1 MIEEWKKII
10 VNGEETNYS
19 ISNLGR
25 LFNGKKIMS
34 SRAKGNSY
42 VSVTL
47 RINKKS
53 FPNRMH
59 RLVAFYFI
67 DNPNNLPQVNH
78 KDGVKFNN
86 NVSNLEW
93 CTNKDN
99 IIHSFELGLT
109 VRPKGKESHLYD
121 KGTKILHKPTG
132 KIYPSVPTA
141 AREFKIP
148 RTTISAEI
156 HGYRPNK
163 YGFVKI

>member
-1 MIEEWKKII
+1 MIEEWKRII
-10 VNGEETNYS
+10 INNEETCYS
-19 ISNLGR
+19 ISNTGR
-25 LFNGKKIMS
+25 LSNGKKIMS
-34 SRAKGNSY
+34 NRANGNSY

-53 FPNRMH
+53 FATRMH
-59 RLVAFYFI
+59 RLVAFYFVE
-67 DNPNNLPQVNH
+67 NPDNLPQVNH
-78 KDGVKFNN
+78 KDGIKFNN
-86 NVSNLEW
+86 VASNLEW
-93 CTNKDN
+93 CTNQEN
-99 IIHSFELGLT
+99 IIHAFKIGCL

-148 RTTISAEI
+148 RTTINAEI